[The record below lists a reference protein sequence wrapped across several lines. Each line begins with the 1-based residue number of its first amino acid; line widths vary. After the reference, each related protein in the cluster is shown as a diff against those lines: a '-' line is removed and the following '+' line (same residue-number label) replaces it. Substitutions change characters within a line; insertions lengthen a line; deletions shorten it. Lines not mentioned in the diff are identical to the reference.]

1 MVGPV
6 SPGISRMRIQN
17 AIEAAVDESPSI
29 NKSKIVS
36 TINYDQGMDEKH
48 RGPLRNNR
56 LLSDI
61 DGMAHNP
68 NSSFSSID
76 RNDRRGGSFC
86 DPVV

>member
-1 MVGPV
+1 
-6 SPGISRMRIQN
+6 MRIQN

-29 NKSKIVS
+29 SKSKIVS

-48 RGPLRNNR
+48 YGPLRNNR

-61 DGMAHNP
+61 DGMVHNP
-68 NSSFSSID
+68 NSNFSSID